1 MANSNPA
8 YHVSTILQVSE
19 IAKQQGDNPV
29 AGDLLERVLFTF
41 GRSAHSSFGSALSE
55 GKARLDFRRPENR
68 EFWLAAVRYAT
79 DLGQRGTW
87 RTAYEWARL
96 ILSLDPE
103 GDPYC
108 IHKRLDQLAILGGQ
122 SEHYLQLAGCP
133 LFKDDLWKDSPN
145 VMITTA
151 LAQNKLKQAQLCR
164 TTLQTA
170 IGKYPWVFTRLFQE
184 LNLSH
189 IPKSI
194 WGQMADT
201 DREKFETE
209 NYVLGAKDLWSIPEA
224 ISLLV
229 EVAETAPSHQTRID
243 TTPIDT
249 PITLEE
255 ARYAI
260 SSGRRDLINLIP
272 REFTNMR
279 TTSSDPLPP
288 TDDFP
293 SYDVGSDSGP
303 VVHDRALDDA
313 YADLSD
319 DEQAVVPT
327 GNEGGTMAV
336 PRRLL
341 QSITG
346 LAARLYPRS
355 GPRDGEE
362 DAAPPDTAIL
372 EVLQRAAAGNPMT
385 REEMQRP
392 GGALHEYVDA
402 LDWGVQSEAGGQENN
417 NERTG
422 VQLANGAQRE
432 LEVDNEITSP
442 EWNRDLNT
450 DRNPSTDA
458 STSPDLSSNAETRQA
473 AEDANDEPLSA
484 GVDVTDE
491 QLRRYLAGTGV
502 HRLRELSHQHKEDG
516 PSFWETPAGRK
527 QLEVYASR
535 LRRLRDKKTRDFIM
549 KYALPQ
555 GTSKE
560 IAQLVEQR
568 L

>member
-1 MANSNPA
+1 M
-8 YHVSTILQVSE
+8 SE

-41 GRSAHSSFGSALSE
+41 GRSAHSSFGNALSE

-108 IHKRLDQLAILGGQ
+108 MHKRLDQLAILGGQ

-145 VMITTA
+145 ILITTA

-164 TTLQTA
+164 ATLQTA

-189 IPKSI
+189 TPKSI
-194 WGQMADT
+194 WGQMANT

-229 EVAETAPSHQTRID
+229 EVAETAPSHQKEAE
-243 TTPIDT
+243 TTPMDT

-260 SSGRRDLINLIP
+260 SSGRRELINLLP
-272 REFTNMR
+272 REYTNMR

-288 TDDFP
+288 TDDLP
-293 SYDVGSDSGP
+293 SYSVGSDTGP

-319 DEQAVVPT
+319 DGQAAVPT
-327 GNEGGTMAV
+327 GNDGGTRAV
-336 PRRLL
+336 SRRLL

-346 LAARLYPRS
+346 LAARLYPGS
-355 GPRDGEE
+355 GPQDREA
-362 DAAPPDTAIL
+362 DAAAPDTAIL
-372 EVLQRAAAGNPMT
+372 EVLQRATAGDPMT

-392 GGALHEYVDA
+392 GGALHDYVEA
-402 LDWGVQSEAGGQENN
+402 LNWGVQPEGGIQTVDDHPENN

-422 VQLANGAQRE
+422 VQPASGIQGE
-432 LEVDNEITSP
+432 LEVDNENSNP
-442 EWNRDLNT
+442 EPSRNLNG
-450 DRNPSTDA
+450 DRNPATNA
-458 STSPDLSSNAETRQA
+458 STPSDVETMQA
-473 AEDANDEPLSA
+473 AAVANDEPLPA
-484 GVDVTDE
+484 GSDVTDE

-502 HRLRELSHQHKEDG
+502 HRLRELSDHHKED
-516 PSFWETPAGRK
+516 SADFWETPAGRN

>member
-1 MANSNPA
+1 MANTNPA

-145 VMITTA
+145 VMVTTA

-164 TTLQTA
+164 TTLQAA
-170 IGKYPWVFTRLFQE
+170 IGIYPWVFTRLFQE

-194 WGQMADT
+194 WGQIANT

-229 EVAETAPSHQTRID
+229 EVAETAPSHQTRTE
-243 TTPIDT
+243 TTSMDT

-260 SSGRRDLINLIP
+260 SSGRRELINLIP

-288 TDDFP
+288 TDDLP

-303 VVHDRALDDA
+303 VVHDRALDEA
-313 YADLSD
+313 YADVSD
-319 DEQAVVPT
+319 DEQAAVPT

-355 GPRDGEE
+355 GTQDGEG

-402 LDWGVQSEAGGQENN
+402 LDWGVQSEEAGGQEDN
-417 NERTG
+417 NERTA
-422 VQLANGAQRE
+422 VQPAYGAQRE
-432 LEVDNEITSP
+432 LEVDEFTRP
-442 EWNRDLNT
+442 DANRDLSR
-450 DRNPSTDA
+450 DRNPATSA
-458 STSPDLSSNAETRQA
+458 SNPPDLSSNAETSQA
-473 AEDANDEPLSA
+473 AADANDEPLPA
-484 GVDVTDE
+484 GADVTDE

-502 HRLRELSHQHKEDG
+502 HRLRELSDQHKEDG
-516 PSFWETPAGRK
+516 ADFWETPTGRK

-535 LRRLRDKKTRDFIM
+535 LRRLRDRKTRDFIM

>member
-1 MANSNPA
+1 MANTNPA

-41 GRSAHSSFGSALSE
+41 GRSAHSSFGNALSE

-108 IHKRLDQLAILGGQ
+108 MHKRLDQLAILGGQ
-122 SEHYLQLAGCP
+122 SDHYLQLAGCP
-133 LFKDDLWKDSPN
+133 LFKDHLWKDSPN

-164 TTLQTA
+164 ATLQTA

-189 IPKSI
+189 TPKSI
-194 WGQMADT
+194 WGQMANT

-209 NYVLGAKDLWSIPEA
+209 NYVLGAKDLWSIPGA

-229 EVAETAPSHQTRID
+229 EVAETAPSHQTNTE
-243 TTPIDT
+243 TTSMDA

-260 SSGRRDLINLIP
+260 SSGRRELINLLP

-288 TDDFP
+288 TDDLQ

-319 DEQAVVPT
+319 EEQAPLPT
-327 GNEGGTMAV
+327 GIAGGTLGV

-341 QSITG
+341 ESITG
-346 LAARLYPRS
+346 LAARLYPRN
-355 GPRDGEE
+355 GPGDGEE
-362 DAAPPDTAIL
+362 DAAPPNTSIL
-372 EVLQRAAAGNPMT
+372 EVLQRAAGDPMT
-385 REEMQRP
+385 REEIQRP
-392 GGALHEYVDA
+392 GGALYEYVEA
-402 LDWGVQSEAGGQENN
+402 LDWGVQYEEAEGQENN
-417 NERTG
+417 NERNE
-422 VQLANGAQRE
+422 VQPASGAQRE
-432 LEVDNEITSP
+432 LEADNENTNSEP
-442 EWNRDLNT
+442 HRDLNRP
-450 DRNPSTDA
+450 RNPAADA
-458 STSPDLSSNAETRQA
+458 SISSDPLSNTETSQA
-473 AEDANDEPLSA
+473 AADANDEPLPA
-484 GVDVTDE
+484 DADVIDE

-502 HRLRELSHQHKEDG
+502 HRLRELSDHHKEDG
-516 PSFWETPAGRK
+516 AGFWETPAGQK

-535 LRRLRDKKTRDFIM
+535 LRRLKDKKTRDFIM